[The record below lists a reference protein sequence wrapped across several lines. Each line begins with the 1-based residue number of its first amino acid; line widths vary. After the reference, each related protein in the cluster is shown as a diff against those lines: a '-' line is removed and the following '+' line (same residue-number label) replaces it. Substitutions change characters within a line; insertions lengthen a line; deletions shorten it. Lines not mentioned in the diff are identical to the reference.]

1 MKLCHHDVPVQIVV
15 AGLEMRNACRSEPCV
30 QNLQVKLLVKIDGAN
45 PANVQPLLWATPAR
59 TLFLPAITIHELH
72 HRHRHVRRNKKSFK
86 SCSTAFRQLRKQS
99 LVGAPILFFSE
110 ADTAQETHAI
120 NVYPAPSAA
129 IAKATPERVLRI
141 NGPHSTKGLMR
152 GSLEQKWL
160 RIMKSK
166 EYIYICIRVY
176 IYIRSDRG
184 GHRLAVVTN
193 NIYIYIYIA

>member
-1 MKLCHHDVPVQIVV
+1 
-15 AGLEMRNACRSEPCV
+15 MRS
-30 QNLQVKLLVKIDGAN
+30 
-45 PANVQPLLWATPAR
+45 
-59 TLFLPAITIHELH
+59 
-72 HRHRHVRRNKKSFK
+72 KKSFK

-160 RIMKSK
+160 RIYN
-166 EYIYICIRVY
+166 EIERVYIYICIRVY
-176 IYIRSDRG
+176 IYP
-184 GHRLAVVTN
+184 
-193 NIYIYIYIA
+193 